1 MSGFYEYYSER
12 QRYEDM
18 ASQAEHER
26 LIQQLEAE
34 KGRSSRFQLLMARFQ
49 KSMRRTDEKEPSG
62 TRVKTLRPLS
72 QGR

>member
-18 ASQAEHER
+18 ASQAEQER

-34 KGRSSRFQLLMARFQ
+34 QGRSSRFQQLVAKFQ
-49 KSMRRTDEKEPSG
+49 KSGRRDEQKEPSS